1 MTDIYR
7 GPRDSSYIAMIRSF
21 LERGKLKGEYISS
34 LLTDESLVVWD
45 AVFTSEE
52 ANPRSNS
59 EIYEFLGDGSINNAL
74 VFYLLRRFPQ
84 LKCSK
89 GVKVL
94 ARLKINMVSRDYFA
108 SIAST
113 LGFEPYITATSKERA
128 TDIRKL
134 LEDCLEAAFGAL
146 VWMLDEKIRIGV
158 GNSIAY
164 NIIASVL
171 DEREISLEY
180 TSLFD
185 AITRLKEIFD
195 VPAFKDRGIGLMKK
209 IEGSPNPTA
218 SNPMDAFI
226 ATVTRETPRKTIE
239 ILGRATGPTL
249 SDAKQAAASKAIEVL
264 NSQGFRKE
272 IAQEYLRFCRY

>member
-7 GPRDSSYIAMIRSF
+7 GPRDNGFVNMIKRF
-21 LERGKLKGEYISS
+21 LERGKLKSEYISE
-34 LLTDESLVVWD
+34 LLSQESLSVWD

-52 ANPRSNS
+52 ANPGSNS

-74 VFYLLRRFPQ
+74 VFYILRRFPQ

-94 ARLKINMVSRDYFA
+94 ARLKINMVSRDYFS
-108 SIAST
+108 SIATT
-113 LGFEPYITATSKERA
+113 LGFEPYITSKMEERN
-128 TDIRKL
+128 DMRKL
-134 LEDCLEAAFGAL
+134 LEDCLEASFGAL

-164 NIIASVL
+164 NILASVL

-185 AITRLKEIFD
+185 AITRLKELFD
-195 VPAFKDRGIGLMKK
+195 VSAFKDRGIGTMKK
-209 IEGSPNPTA
+209 IEGGPNAGAT
-218 SNPMDAFI
+218 NPMDAFYAI
-226 ATVTRETPRKTIE
+226 VSRETQGKIIE
-239 ILGRATGPTL
+239 VIGRATGPTL
-249 SDAKQAAASKAIEVL
+249 SDAKQAAASKAIEML
-264 NSQGFRKE
+264 NARGFRKE
-272 IAQEYLRFCRY
+272 IAPEYLRFCRY